1 MDIRL
6 SDHFTYGKLLR
17 FVIPSIIMMIFTSVY
32 MVVDGLFVSNCVGKV
47 PFAAMNLITPLLMVM
62 STIGFMFAAG
72 GAAIV
77 ARLLGEGENEK
88 ANQYFSMF
96 VYVILISGILL
107 MMIGQLSTEPFARM
121 LGAKGDLLKFSVLYA
136 RINFCSLPF
145 FMNQIAFQ
153 SFYNTAGKPRLGLIM
168 TLIAGLSMRFIRLRS
183 LFFGKPSLLIIKGTI
198 NQTEMRR
205 NRFTPDELMQ
215 ELRSQG
221 VTDIAS
227 IEYAILETD
236 GKLNLIPF
244 PAERPVTAAQLQL
257 PTQDGGYPH
266 IVVSDGRMLEANLRH
281 LGLDPAWLREEL
293 TRQGVERTEDVYL
306 MTVDESRRCYLTR
319 KEAEA

>member
-1 MDIRL
+1 MAIVIARTLTVYFALLLTMRL
-6 SDHFTYGKLLR
+6 MGKRQLGEMELSE
-17 FVIPSIIMMIFTSVY
+17 FVV
-32 MVVDGLFVSNCVGKV
+32 
-47 PFAAMNLITPLLMVM
+47 AALIADLAAHPLQDMGIPLLNGLVP
-62 STIGFMFAAG
+62 IA
-72 GAAIV
+72 
-77 ARLLGEGENEK
+77 
-88 ANQYFSMF
+88 
-96 VYVILISGILL
+96 
-107 MMIGQLSTEPFARM
+107 
-121 LGAKGDLLKFSVLYA
+121 VL
-136 RINFCSLPF
+136 FCCEV
-145 FMNQIAFQ
+145 
-153 SFYNTAGKPRLGLIM
+153 
-168 TLIAGLSMRFIRLRS
+168 LIAGLSMRFIRLRS
-183 LFFGKPSLLIIKGTI
+183 LFFGKPSLLIVKGTI

-205 NRFTPDELMQ
+205 NRFTPDELLQ

-293 TRQGVERTEDVYL
+293 TRQGVERMEDVYL
-306 MTVDESRRCYLTR
+306 MTVDESRRCCLTR

>member
-1 MDIRL
+1 M
-6 SDHFTYGKLLR
+6 
-17 FVIPSIIMMIFTSVY
+17 
-32 MVVDGLFVSNCVGKV
+32 
-47 PFAAMNLITPLLMVM
+47 
-62 STIGFMFAAG
+62 
-72 GAAIV
+72 AIV
-77 ARLLGEGENEK
+77 LVRTLIIYFSLLLTLRLLGKRQLGEMEL
-88 ANQYFSMF
+88 SEF
-96 VYVILISGILL
+96 VVAALIADLAAHPLQDMGIPLL
-107 MMIGQLSTEPFARM
+107 NGLVPIA
-121 LGAKGDLLKFSVLYA
+121 VL
-136 RINFCSLPF
+136 FCCEV
-145 FMNQIAFQ
+145 
-153 SFYNTAGKPRLGLIM
+153 
-168 TLIAGLSMRFIRLRS
+168 LIAGLSMRFIRLRS